1 VRPLGIALVAA
12 AEDSVNTTMQRAR
25 ALSRWGYE
33 GALAIVDKRWRE
45 YETDGPVAIP
55 AVAELGSGF
64 EVVLVAT
71 RAGGVVAALHDC
83 AAGGVMNAVALAP
96 GFEAA
101 EGSRRRADLV
111 EFLASVPEF
120 RLIGPNCA
128 GVVSAASGA
137 FLSTST
143 ALLDERVIVGG
154 AALVLQSGG
163 IGAGLLLALLR
174 RGAGFAHWITS
185 GDELDLGAIRIATA
199 LVQDPDCTAVGLFL
213 EGITDPERLPELRA
227 AIAGSGKPV
236 VALKAGSS
244 VGGRRAAFGHTG
256 RLVGNGEI
264 ARAALEQAGVRL
276 VDTLEELCDT
286 TTVLS
291 VMRPRARRGEARIA
305 VVTAAGGIG
314 VIAAD
319 EVAQTGNL
327 RLAELTPEKCSAI
340 QAAAGS
346 PAPVA
351 NPYDVASVG
360 DPPAFGQAVRA
371 MAEHGGADVVVAVTT
386 TLAHDHERLAAG
398 EYAGLPPLVFAHLSP
413 DERFKPEQARRLAA
427 IGIPNVP
434 SLRNAIRAV
443 ADWAG
448 RDQPTVV
455 APIEAARS
463 GARFGLIRS
472 RDVLGA
478 ALDRWIAPVWVVR
491 SAGDA
496 IDAAARLRGA
506 VAVKAEGSQ
515 IEHRSELGA
524 VRTGLRSPDE
534 IAAAYAAVA
543 AVCAAQDEQV
553 VVQAMA
559 PAGIEVL
566 VSVVRDPELGP
577 VALCRAGGVLV
588 ELGGATTVLTG
599 PRSSWP
605 SLLERSLV
613 GRLLAGYRGQP
624 ESDSMGLLDF
634 VEAMEAAV
642 RSDDRILGIEC
653 NPVLVHP
660 LPRAPGTPA
669 VTAVDLLAFADEP
682 GRGQR

>member
-1 VRPLGIALVAA
+1 
-12 AEDSVNTTMQRAR
+12 
-25 ALSRWGYE
+25 
-33 GALAIVDKRWRE
+33 
-45 YETDGPVAIP
+45 
-55 AVAELGSGF
+55 
-64 EVVLVAT
+64 
-71 RAGGVVAALHDC
+71 
-83 AAGGVMNAVALAP
+83 
-96 GFEAA
+96 
-101 EGSRRRADLV
+101 
-111 EFLASVPEF
+111 
-120 RLIGPNCA
+120 
-128 GVVSAASGA
+128 
-137 FLSTST
+137 
-143 ALLDERVIVGG
+143 
-154 AALVLQSGG
+154 
-163 IGAGLLLALLR
+163 
-174 RGAGFAHWITS
+174 
-185 GDELDLGAIRIATA
+185 
-199 LVQDPDCTAVGLFL
+199 
-213 EGITDPERLPELRA
+213 
-227 AIAGSGKPV
+227 
-236 VALKAGSS
+236 
-244 VGGRRAAFGHTG
+244 
-256 RLVGNGEI
+256 
-264 ARAALEQAGVRL
+264 
-276 VDTLEELCDT
+276 
-286 TTVLS
+286 
-291 VMRPRARRGEARIA
+291 
-305 VVTAAGGIG
+305 
-314 VIAAD
+314 
-319 EVAQTGNL
+319 
-327 RLAELTPEKCSAI
+327 
-340 QAAAGS
+340 
-346 PAPVA
+346 
-351 NPYDVASVG
+351 
-360 DPPAFGQAVRA
+360 
-371 MAEHGGADVVVAVTT
+371 
-386 TLAHDHERLAAG
+386 
-398 EYAGLPPLVFAHLSP
+398 
-413 DERFKPEQARRLAA
+413 
-427 IGIPNVP
+427 
-434 SLRNAIRAV
+434 
-443 ADWAG
+443 
-448 RDQPTVV
+448 
-455 APIEAARS
+455 
-463 GARFGLIRS
+463 
-472 RDVLGA
+472 VLGA

-553 VVQAMA
+553 GVQAMA